1 MTSPD
6 GASLPNGSADV
17 VNAVDAYSVALAP
30 GQAGRSNAAAWVTL
44 TGSGFGTSLASFTA
58 NQVTATVAGA
68 GAPVGWIDDTHL
80 KVLVPAA
87 PAGSSADLVLSRAGA
102 VSAPVSVPYL
112 LPAPVVTQV
121 SPARIAVAGGT
132 PVTVTVANGTGSAST
147 VALVLGD
154 GSAIT
159 APVTGRTATTI
170 TFLAPAAPGGG
181 SQDRHVVVTN
191 EGGGPSA
198 PTATDVLGYRLPL
211 SAHPASS
218 VVSGA
223 GGVVRLTG
231 SGFGASAAAFAAAHI
246 TATVNGVGARL
257 SWVNAG
263 ALDLTVPAGKPGALT
278 TIVLIDDSI
287 AGPRITG
294 PRYVAG
300 ITASSAPAG
309 SRSGWTTSI
318 KGVGL
323 SAAHGWALLNSRGQV
338 VRTLP
343 VVSSWSALGSARYGA
358 VLITS
363 ATTATVKLPATAAGT
378 YRLLLHPRPARLSG
392 CMPWWRRWRRC

>member
-1 MTSPD
+1 VAGT
-6 GASLPNGSADV
+6 GAS
-17 VNAVDAYSVALAP
+17 
-30 GQAGRSNAAAWVTL
+30 
-44 TGSGFGTSLASFTA
+44 
-58 NQVTATVAGA
+58 
-68 GAPVGWIDDTHL
+68 VGWIDDTHL
-80 KVLVPAA
+80 KVLAPAA

-121 SPARIAVAGGT
+121 SPARITVAGGT
-132 PVTVTVANGTGSAST
+132 PVTVTVANGTGSATT

-154 GSAIT
+154 GSAIP

-170 TFLAPAAPGGG
+170 TFLAPAAPGGA

-198 PTATDVLGYRLPL
+198 PTATDVLGYRVPL
-211 SAHPASS
+211 SAHPTSS
-218 VVSGA
+218 LVSGA

-231 SGFGASAAAFAAAHI
+231 SGFGTSAAAFAAAHI

-294 PRYVAG
+294 PRYIAV

-318 KGVGL
+318 KGAGL

-378 YRLLLHPRPARLSG
+378 YRLVFTPDQRAYPSASLVATMAALLTFR
-392 CMPWWRRWRRC
+392 